1 MNDTTARSEQY
12 RGFTISVTPQKDN
25 DDLWDFTYHLQREA
39 GAGGEA
45 KDIERSR
52 TWAVMPRPRPP
63 AWPAWKW
70 PRRKWTICCVPDAP
84 I

>member
-52 TWAVMPRPRPP
+52 TLGGHMTPEAASVAGLEVAKMEVDNLLRP
-63 AWPAWKW
+63 
-70 PRRKWTICCVPDAP
+70 
-84 I
+84 

>member
-25 DDLWDFTYHLQREA
+25 DDRWDFTYHLQREA

-52 TWAVMPRPRPP
+52 TLGGYATPETACVAGVEVAKTEVDNLLRP
-63 AWPAWKW
+63 
-70 PRRKWTICCVPDAP
+70 
-84 I
+84 

>member
-39 GAGGEA
+39 GAEGAA

-52 TWAVMPRPRPP
+52 TLGGYATPETACTAGLEVAKTEVDNLLRP
-63 AWPAWKW
+63 
-70 PRRKWTICCVPDAP
+70 
-84 I
+84 